1 MPEAGAGAAALRLA
15 AHIGL
20 HAPAWYGAGL
30 ALLLACAAAL
40 HALAGRRRARCAGA
54 PCACAAFLALLAVL
68 LACAVF
74 ATIASGFERG
84 SGLVAFDVRLA
95 RTLDQAL
102 PPAFAAVF
110 AVLTH
115 AGDTLTITL
124 LAIVVA
130 VLLWLRGER
139 ALALPWVLAIGGN
152 ALLNVGLKA
161 FFARARPPFDASL
174 ASAAGWSFPSGHA
187 SGTLVACG
195 MLAFLAH
202 RLLPPRWR
210 LAALL
215 AAVALA
221 YSVGTSR
228 VLLRVHYFSDVL
240 AGFCSGLAWLL
251 LCLALW
257 RCALDA
263 RG

>member
-1 MPEAGAGAAALRLA
+1 MPEAEAGAAVLWLA
-15 AHIGL
+15 THIGR

-30 ALLLACAAAL
+30 AVLLACAAAL
-40 HALAGRRRARCAGA
+40 HALAGRTRARCADA
-54 PCACAAFLALLAVL
+54 ACACTAWIAFAAAL

-74 ATIASGFERG
+74 AAIAPGLAHG
-84 SGLVAFDVRLA
+84 NGLVAFDVHLA
-95 RTLDQAL
+95 RTLEQAL
-102 PPAFAAVF
+102 PATFAAVF

-124 LAIVVA
+124 LTIALA
-130 VLLWLRGER
+130 VLLWARGAR
-139 ALALPWVLAIGGN
+139 ALVLPWVFAISGN

-187 SGTLVACG
+187 SGMVVVCG

-202 RLLPPRWR
+202 RLLSPRWR
-210 LAALL
+210 RAALL

-221 YSVGTSR
+221 YSVGASR

-251 LCLALW
+251 LSLALW
-257 RCALDA
+257 RCVVHA